1 MGRRECTTRP
11 PNYDAHVRWRG
22 SRWIVLALVIVLA
35 AVVALSVAG
44 GTRPEP
50 GASASAATPGRPT
63 STAPSS
69 GAGSPTTGGP
79 SATPGPTL
87 PSEPGIGWSQL
98 TPAGLSPVARQW
110 HTWTVDPDAGVAY
123 LYGGLRNAGNEATGP
138 ALGDLW
144 AYDLGADR
152 WEPVL
157 VSGHGPESRWGHAAV
172 WIDGVGLVI
181 VGGRDGGGR
190 TLDDAWRFDPD
201 SATWQQLPAEG
212 PPMPSRSDA
221 CAIVDRDGALW
232 MIDGRGSTGEA
243 FEDVWRYP
251 AGGGHWELVDLGRPA
266 PMRSGAACWL
276 DPDGT
281 VRVFGGQA
289 GATFFGDLWSV
300 DIRGDR
306 AGTGSWKQLT
316 AESGLEPRSGA
327 AVALH
332 TDRAV
337 IVGGFAST
345 DDLLDSTGIADER
358 DQSIIQ
364 ISSTGPGPSGR
375 ARATLIDDPAAERML
390 LFGGLTS
397 VGVSSEIW
405 QAVLR

>member
-11 PNYDAHVRWRG
+11 PNYDGHVRWRG

-35 AVVALSVAG
+35 AALALSVANVAP
-44 GTRPEP
+44 PEP
-50 GASASAATPGRPT
+50 SPPPASATPGAPASSAPSSAAT
-63 STAPSS
+63 
-69 GAGSPTTGGP
+69 SPPTGGP

-87 PSEPGIGWSQL
+87 PSVPTIGWSQL
-98 TPAGLSPVARQW
+98 RPAGLSPVARQW

-123 LYGGLRNAGNEATGP
+123 LYGGLRNAGEEATGS

-157 VSGHGPESRWGHAAV
+157 VSGQVPEPRSGHAAA
-172 WIDGVGLVI
+172 WIDGAGLVI
-181 VGGRDGGGR
+181 VGGRDRAGR

-201 SATWQQLPAEG
+201 SATWQQLPAQG
-212 PPMPSRSDA
+212 PPMLGRSDA
-221 CAIVDRDGALW
+221 CAIVDRDGTLW
-232 MIDGRGSTGEA
+232 MIDGRGAGGEA
-243 FEDVWRYP
+243 LEDVWRYP
-251 AGGGHWELVDLGRPA
+251 AGAGRWELVDLGRSA
-266 PMRSGAACWL
+266 PMRWGAACWL

-281 VRVFGGQA
+281 VRLFGGQ
-289 GATFFGDLWSV
+289 GGGTFFGDLWSI

-306 AGTGSWKQLT
+306 ASKGSWKQLA
-316 AESGLEPRSGA
+316 AESELEPRSGA
-327 AVALH
+327 ASALH

-337 IVGGFAST
+337 IVGGLAST
-345 DDLLDSTGIADER
+345 GDVLSSVGIADER
-358 DQSIIQ
+358 DQAITQ
-364 ISSTGPGPSGR
+364 IYATGPSASET

-390 LFGGLTS
+390 LFGGMTS
-397 VGVSSEIW
+397 IGVSNQIW

>member
-35 AVVALSVAG
+35 AALALSVANIAP
-44 GTRPEP
+44 PEP
-50 GASASAATPGRPT
+50 SASPAPATPGSPT
-63 STAPSS
+63 PSASST

-79 SATPGPTL
+79 SAAPGPTL
-87 PSEPGIGWSQL
+87 PSEPQIGWSQL

-123 LYGGLRNAGNEATGP
+123 LYGGLRNAGEEASGS

-157 VSGHGPESRWGHAAV
+157 VSGQVPEPRWGHAAV

-181 VGGRDGGGR
+181 VGGRDGAGR

-212 PPMPSRSDA
+212 PRMPGRSDG
-221 CAIVDRDGALW
+221 CAIVAPDGTLW
-232 MIDGRGSTGEA
+232 MIGGRGSNGEA

-251 AGGGHWELVDLGRPA
+251 AGGGRWELIDLGRPA
-266 PMRSGAACWL
+266 PGRWGASCWL

-281 VRVFGGQA
+281 VRLFGGQES
-289 GATFFGDLWSV
+289 ATFYGDLWSV

-306 AGTGSWKQLT
+306 AGAPSWKRLA
-316 AESGLEPRSGA
+316 AESDLEPRSDA

-337 IVGGFAST
+337 IVGGFAAT
-345 DDLLDSTGIADER
+345 EDILDSMGIANER

-364 ISSTGPGPSGR
+364 IHSTGPGPFGR

-397 VGVSSEIW
+397 LGVSNELW